1 MGEINDVTANRG
13 VAMKKHTQT
22 TRGHRLSEEKWH
34 SLEAEEVYKELQS
47 QPEGLDDEEA
57 ADRLRF
63 YGPNTLP
70 LKEPPGIWT
79 ILLHQVLNPLIFIL
93 LAAAVAS
100 VAIGEV
106 TDAIF
111 ILVVIVLNSG
121 LGAYQEFQAER
132 SAASL
137 QRLLKIKARVRRG
150 GKEEEIPS
158 EEVVPGDI
166 VLLESGNKAP
176 ADLRLFHAQGLA
188 ADESFLTGESMAAEK
203 QTGRLPEDT
212 GVSDRKNMVF
222 AGSTI
227 TSGRGTGI
235 VVGTGLE
242 TQVGIIAETVTQSE
256 SGKPPLVLR
265 MERFVKHVSILV
277 LVISAGL
284 AILLRFQ
291 GYDAAAIF
299 FFVVALAV
307 SAIPEGLPVALTVA
321 LSIATKRMSGRNVI
335 VRKLTAVESLGSC
348 TMIASDKTGTL
359 TVNQQ
364 TARRIVLPDGEAFS
378 LSGEGYNG
386 EGEVTD
392 RDGAEVSGNARD
404 RLERL
409 ARLAILA
416 NEASLVKEDGDW
428 KHYGDAMDVAFLA
441 MGYKLEMD
449 PADVKQ
455 AFSLTGE
462 IPYESERK
470 FSAAFYEKEGAG
482 HAAAKGAVET
492 ILDFC
497 TLMYQD
503 GDPIA
508 LDREVVEREA
518 EAMAEEGLRVLAVAG
533 GEIPSAAAEEGD
545 DVAALSGLVF
555 HGLVGFIDPLRP
567 EAAESVKKCR
577 DAGIQVIMITGDHPS
592 TAGAIAKELGL
603 SHADEAA
610 VTGRDLIE
618 AGTPDSPAFRNL
630 VSSSHVFARVSPA
643 QKLEIVDVLIRRG
656 EFVAVTGD
664 GVNDAPALRR
674 ANIGVAMGSGT
685 DVAKEVGSMI
695 VTDDNFASIVAGV
708 EEGRFA
714 YDNVRKV
721 IYLLISTGAAEVL
734 MFVGAI
740 LAGLPI
746 PLLAVQLLWLNLVTN
761 GIQDVALAFEGGEP
775 GAMKR
780 SPRRPDE
787 KIFDSQMIWQTL
799 VSGVTIGILAFGFWV
814 WLIDVSEI
822 DESSARNSVLLLM
835 VLLQNVHV
843 FNCRSESTSAFKV
856 PINRNVIL
864 IFGVAAAQG
873 IHILSMHVPF
883 MQTILGAEPIVFTQ
897 WFMTLSLALIVLAVM
912 EGFKWVIRHR
922 QVAV

>member
-1 MGEINDVTANRG
+1 
-13 VAMKKHTQT
+13 MKEDTKYLH
-22 TRGHRLSEEKWH
+22 RHRLSDLRWH
-34 SLEAEEVYKELQS
+34 SLEAEAVYKKLQS
-47 QPEGLDDEEA
+47 RPEGLDDEEA

-100 VAIGEV
+100 VAIGEA

-111 ILVVIVLNSG
+111 ILVVIALNSG
-121 LGAYQEFQAER
+121 LGAYQEYQAER

-137 QRLLKIKARVRRG
+137 QRLLKFKARVRRSG
-150 GKEEEIPS
+150 RENEIPS

-166 VLLESGNKAP
+166 VLLESGNKVP
-176 ADLRLFHAQGLA
+176 ADLRLVEIHGLA
-188 ADESFLTGESMAAEK
+188 ADESFLTGESMAVEK
-203 QTGRLPEDT
+203 QIGRLPEET
-212 GVSDRKNMVF
+212 RVSDRRNMVF

-227 TSGRGTGI
+227 TNGRGAGI
-235 VVGTGLE
+235 VVGTGME
-242 TQVGIIAETVTQSE
+242 TQVGIIAETVSQSE
-256 SGKPPLVLR
+256 GGKPPLVLR
-265 MERFVKHVSILV
+265 MERFAKHVSILV
-277 LVISAGL
+277 LFISVGL
-284 AILLRFQ
+284 VFLLRFQ

-364 TARRIVLPDGEAFS
+364 TARRIVLADGRAFAV
-378 LSGEGYNG
+378 SGEGYIG
-386 EGEVTD
+386 EGKVTAAEEA
-392 RDGAEVSGNARD
+392 GAPGSARD

-416 NEASLVKEDGDW
+416 NEASLVKEDGGW
-428 KHYGDAMDVAFLA
+428 KYYGDAMDVAFLA
-441 MGYKLEMD
+441 LGYKLGMD
-449 PADVKQ
+449 PAEVKQ
-455 AFSLTGE
+455 GVDLKGV

-470 FSAAFYEKEGAG
+470 FSAAFYEKDGARRV
-482 HAAAKGAVET
+482 AAKGAVET

-497 TLMYQD
+497 TRMDQD
-503 GDPIA
+503 GDPTA
-508 LDREVVEREA
+508 LDREVIEQEA
-518 EAMAEEGLRVLAVAG
+518 EAMAEEGMRVLAVAG
-533 GEIPSAAAEEGD
+533 GEASAASADKGD
-545 DVAALSGLVF
+545 ADTVLSGLVF

-567 EAAESVKKCR
+567 EAAESVIKCK

-592 TAGAIAKELGL
+592 TAGAIARELGL
-603 SHADEAA
+603 SDVDEVP
-610 VTGRDLIE
+610 VTGSQLTE
-618 AGTPDSPAFRNL
+618 AGTPDSPAFQKL
-630 VSSSHVFARVSPA
+630 VSSTHVFARVSPA

-685 DVAKEVGSMI
+685 DVAKEVASMI

-734 MFVGAI
+734 MFLGAI

-780 SPRRPDE
+780 KPRRPDE
-787 KIFDSQMIWQTL
+787 RIFDSQMIGQTL
-799 VSGVTIGILAFGFWV
+799 VSGLTIGAMAFGFWY
-814 WLIDVSEI
+814 WMINAQGM
-822 DESSARNSVLLLM
+822 DEAPARNMVLLLM

-843 FNCRSESTSAFKV
+843 FNCRSETESAFRT
-856 PINRNVIL
+856 PLRRNVIL

-873 IHILSMHVPF
+873 IHILSMFAPF
-883 MQTILGAEPIVFTQ
+883 MQTILGTEPIVFTQ
-897 WFMTLSLALIVLAVM
+897 WLSVLLLALSVLAVM
-912 EGFKWVIRHR
+912 EAFKWVIRHR
-922 QVAV
+922 RKFAS